1 MVDSG
6 FFVAS
11 IGTFTPVTTSDPSP
25 PSVHPARLGAAVLWN
40 GLQTIASVGLVLGVP
55 LAYLWG
61 MRLSEHMRDAW
72 YVPTFLMMLQG
83 ALLLVIAPTALLH
96 SQRLRARGARPAGLL
111 RWLFRIN
118 AVATACTFG
127 YLAWGVYAS
136 FG

>member
-1 MVDSG
+1 MSD
-6 FFVAS
+6 APP
-11 IGTFTPVTTSDPSP
+11 TPSSR
-25 PSVHPARLGAAVLWN
+25 ARLGAAVLWN
-40 GLQTIASVGLVLGVP
+40 GLQTTASVGLVLGVP

-61 MRLSEHMRDAW
+61 LRLSEHMQDAW